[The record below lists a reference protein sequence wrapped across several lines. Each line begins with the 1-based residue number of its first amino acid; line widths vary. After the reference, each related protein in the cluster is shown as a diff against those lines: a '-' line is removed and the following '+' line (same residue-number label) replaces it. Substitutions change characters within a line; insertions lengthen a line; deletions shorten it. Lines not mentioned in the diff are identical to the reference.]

1 MKVYLLTPNQ
11 VQELI
16 GIEYIPGSYFNPI
29 QDNNGNYVISP
40 EEVEQCSIDWVKQLP
55 EIDYNP
61 IIPEPLF

>member
-11 VQELI
+11 SQELI

-29 QDNNGNYVISP
+29 QDNNSNWIISV
-40 EEVEQCSIDWVKQLP
+40 EEVDQCSIDWVKTLP